1 MTLQPSVN
9 LALNFD
15 KAQKKWRFAIFQ
27 AHAQSNNV
35 TLSLNARYEFGL
47 TITGLDIAL
56 LFPLPIPDISYPF
69 YLRSDNNHSSYRADV
84 IAVPYED
91 GGESNQDKECYR
103 FVLEQRFP
111 DESNYLCESL
121 HVRACFKLR
130 NCFSRL
136 EHFMK
141 PKVIGLVS
149 TWNSE
154 ILFSFP
160 SPCTKQLSFQHLK
173 VFK

>member
-35 TLSLNARYEFGL
+35 TLSLNARYEYGL
-47 TITGLDIAL
+47 TVTGSDVAL
-56 LFPLPIPDISYPF
+56 LFPLPIADISYPF
-69 YLRSDNNHSSYRADV
+69 YLRSDNNHSSYCADV

-91 GGESNQDKECYR
+91 GGESNQNKEYYH
-103 FVLEQRFP
+103 FMLKQRFP
-111 DESNYLCESL
+111 E
-121 HVRACFKLR
+121 
-130 NCFSRL
+130 
-136 EHFMK
+136 
-141 PKVIGLVS
+141 VIGLIP

-154 ILFSFP
+154 NLFSLNP
-160 SPCTKQLSFQHLK
+160 SPFAKQLSLQPLK
-173 VFK
+173 I